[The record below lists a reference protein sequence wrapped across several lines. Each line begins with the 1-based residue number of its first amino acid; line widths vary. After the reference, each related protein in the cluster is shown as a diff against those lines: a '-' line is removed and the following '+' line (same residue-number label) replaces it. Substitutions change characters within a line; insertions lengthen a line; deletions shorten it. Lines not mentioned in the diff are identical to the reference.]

1 MALTSRLG
9 APLAS
14 LGARLVV
21 ATLSF
26 CLIFT
31 LLAVAVLT
39 WSAWKAGVAAMTSE
53 LKQIEQVYQ
62 ATLSKS
68 IWEMDRESL
77 QTHLNSAAS
86 VPAVGQVTLKIT
98 SANRAPEILVRTST
112 GWSASSWAPTQRLSL
127 TYEPYPGAREFIGE
141 LALYGDE
148 RVLWARL
155 RGEVSTIIVTQLI
168 QSLLLAGLIMLMFT
182 RLVTVHVQRIASHLG
197 QLTPS
202 NLGHALALDRKKSHR
217 DELTLLVTGV
227 NQLQDSLADYLTKQ
241 QHAEHELAEHRDR
254 LAELVRD
261 RTAEL
266 EALAAAQQVVLTLS
280 NRLIHA
286 PLAEFDHYNFECL
299 RDIAQRLNAS
309 DALWYVLAP
318 DGNEYRVF
326 LAWHDNATPVP
337 HAGAFSVD
345 AGSRLLALLA
355 RDELLTFPSQAA
367 LAHAITPDES
377 AGFAAMGLEATAFA
391 MLRGVDEQFGF
402 LVFGKPMAVSAWRS
416 DELALLA
423 MTSQMLLQSAR
434 HKAQLV
440 DIGETQ
446 RALQTANTRLESLSR
461 TDPMTGLPNRRHF
474 DEAKE
479 IEFRRARRSGQ
490 PLSLLICDI
499 DFFKGYNDN
508 YGHALGDQC
517 LCAVAGALR
526 ASLRRAGDM
535 VARIGGEE
543 FAVLLPAATQETAL
557 KLAEYFRQ
565 AVAELAILHAASGVA
580 KHVTISIGLA
590 VLEADGVDTFDA
602 LFKQADQALYRA
614 KAGGRNRVACTAPV
628 KDILDEKEAS

>member
-1 MALTSRLG
+1 MTSRLG
-9 APLAS
+9 APIDS
-14 LGARLVV
+14 LGGRLVL

-26 CLIFT
+26 CLVFT
-31 LLAVAVLT
+31 LLAIAVLT
-39 WSAWKAGVAAMTSE
+39 LSAWKSGVAAMTSE
-53 LKQIEQVYQ
+53 LTQIEQVYQ

-77 QTHLNSAAS
+77 QTHLDSAAS

-98 SANRAPEILVRTST
+98 SANRAPEILVRTSA
-112 GWSASSWAPTQRLSL
+112 GWSASSWAPTRRLAL
-127 TYEPYPGAREFIGE
+127 AYEPYPGARETLGE

-155 RGEVSTIIVTQLI
+155 RGEVSAIVVTQVV

-197 QLTPS
+197 RLVPS
-202 NLGHALALDRKKSHR
+202 NLGHALVLNRKKFHH

-227 NQLQDSLADYLTKQ
+227 NQLQGSLAEYLAKQ
-241 QHAEHELAEHRDR
+241 QRFEHELAEHRDR
-254 LAELVRD
+254 LAGLVRE

-266 EALAAAQQVVLTLS
+266 EALSAAQHVVLTLS

-299 RDIAQRLNAS
+299 RDIAQRLHAS
-309 DALWYVLAP
+309 DALWYVLDP
-318 DGNEYRVF
+318 DGTEYRPF
-326 LAWHDNATPVP
+326 LEWHANTSPAPRS
-337 HAGAFSVD
+337 GALSVE
-345 AGSRLLALLA
+345 GWTRLLDELV
-355 RDELLTFPSQAA
+355 RDDLLTFPSQAA
-367 LAHAITPDES
+367 LADAITTDE
-377 AGFAAMGLEATAFA
+377 AAPFIALGLEATAFA

-402 LVFGKPMAVSAWRS
+402 LVFGKRIVVSEWRS

-440 DIGETQ
+440 DISETQ
-446 RALQTANTRLESLSR
+446 RALQTANARLENLSR
-461 TDPMTGLPNRRHF
+461 TDPLTELPNRRQF
-474 DEAKE
+474 DEVKE
-479 IEFRRARRSGQ
+479 NEFRRARRTGQ

-499 DFFKGYNDN
+499 DFFKGYNDT

-543 FAVLLPAATQETAL
+543 FAVLLPAATQEIAL
-557 KLAEYFRQ
+557 TLAEYFRQ
-565 AVAELAILHAASGVA
+565 AVADLAISHSASSVA
-580 KHVTISIGLA
+580 GHVTISIGLA
-590 VLEADGVDTFDA
+590 VLAADSADNFDA
-602 LFKQADQALYRA
+602 LFRHADQALYRA
-614 KAGGRNRVACTAPV
+614 KSGGRNRVVCAAPINGILGE
-628 KDILDEKEAS
+628 KDES